1 MSEIYE
7 EVIDGQTLLRLPPSP
22 AHELLVSRLH
32 ARAAAALPLNSRLR
46 LLPPRSEV
54 RLNERIRLCPD
65 LTIVRPAPPPAE
77 DDSFEIYLAAEVLQP
92 GDHHLDTVVKK
103 QIYSDLKLP
112 RFWMVDPRY
121 LNVEIYGIGEYGFT
135 LTAILAHT
143 NPLTD
148 PHLPGLHY
156 PMRELFAD
164 V

>member
-1 MSEIYE
+1 MSDNYE
-7 EVIDGQTLLRLPPSP
+7 EVIDGETLLRLPPSA
-22 AHELLVSRLH
+22 AHELLVGRLH
-32 ARAAAALPLNSRLR
+32 DRAAAALPLNSRLR
-46 LLPPRSEV
+46 LLPPRTEV
-54 RLNERIRLCPD
+54 RLNARIRLCPD
-65 LTIVRPAPPPAE
+65 LAIVRPAPAPAPA
-77 DDSFEIYLAAEVLQP
+77 DTFELYLAAEVLQP

-135 LTAILAHT
+135 LTAILAHG

-156 PMRELFAD
+156 PMCDLFSD
-164 V
+164 L

>member
-1 MSEIYE
+1 MSDNYE
-7 EVIDGQTLLRLPPSP
+7 EVIDGETLLRLPPSP
-22 AHELLVSRLH
+22 SHELLVGRLH
-32 ARAAAALPLNSRLR
+32 AHAAGALPLNSRLR
-46 LLPPRSEV
+46 LLPPRTEV
-54 RLNERIRLCPD
+54 RLNPRIRLCPD
-65 LTIVRPAPPPAE
+65 LTIVRPAPPPGSG
-77 DDSFEIYLAAEVLQP
+77 DTYEIYLAAEVLHP

-135 LTAILAHT
+135 LTAILAHG

-148 PHLPGLHY
+148 PHLPGLNY
-156 PMRELFAD
+156 PMSELFAD